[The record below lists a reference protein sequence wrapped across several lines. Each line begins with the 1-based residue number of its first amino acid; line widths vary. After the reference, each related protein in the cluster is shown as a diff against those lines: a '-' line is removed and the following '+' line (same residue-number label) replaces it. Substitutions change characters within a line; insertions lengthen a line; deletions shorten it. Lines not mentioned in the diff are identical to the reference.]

1 MIYSLYSKYTIILC
15 RKLNKINNLRNRR
28 FGAKMSCFEADFHAD
43 FTAHHPHLCR
53 HFRPHFGPVV

>member
-15 RKLNKINNLRNRR
+15 RKLNKNNDLRNRR
-28 FGAKMSCFEADFHAD
+28 LGAKMSCFEAVFGLD

-53 HFRPHFGPVV
+53 RFRPRFGPAV